1 MFSIVIPY
9 YKKQDFILRCL
20 YSVFNQSCANF
31 EVILVDDGSQDNL
44 PDFLKSN
51 FDFFNDSRL
60 KIFYK
65 ENSGVSGAR
74 NFGIK
79 NALGGYIAFL
89 DADDCWHKDYLLFA
103 LEIIEKEK
111 DVTIIGFHYT
121 RNYEMIKQEKQ
132 LLSYYVLKDYFKVAI
147 RNILFTSSSSIIKR
161 SIAEKIVFSTSIT
174 RGEDIDFWIKTVFY
188 GKKAVYVSTTMV
200 YYSDEDTNQLT
211 KLKVDVSKTFV
222 GNINTAYENLRK
234 NTDDPYFDKF
244 ISLYVYFN
252 LYPYYF
258 DEANHQQAKKVL
270 KQNQHFFFFLHL
282 PYLIPMGIG
291 KKIVANTKSN
301 YYLRNYFKFIIRL
314 MTK

>member
-20 YSVFNQSCANF
+20 YSVFNQSYTDF

-44 PDFLKSN
+44 PNFLKSN

-60 KIFYK
+60 KIFSK

-74 NFGIK
+74 NFGIE
-79 NALGGYIAFL
+79 NASGNYIAFL

-222 GNINTAYENLRK
+222 GNINTVYENLRK
-234 NTDDPYFDKF
+234 NTDDSYFDKF

-282 PYLIPMGIG
+282 PYLMPLSIG
-291 KKIVANTKSN
+291 EKIVSNTKSN
-301 YYLRNYFKFIIRL
+301 YYLRSYFKFINRL
-314 MTK
+314 MTR